1 MSRVLILL
9 ILVAVMFFVFQAWRR
24 MPIERR
30 RRLLR
35 QSLLWGGLGLLVIA
49 VLFGHL
55 NPLLA
60 AVAAAVPALMRVVY
74 LLRTVSGLRELL
86 NGLGLGAWANGE
98 AAAGAG
104 AGQQSAGGSS
114 SSRDGRM
121 TDVEARSILGVE
133 PGAEVETIRAAHR
146 RLMQRLHPDRGGS
159 DYLAAKINAAK
170 RQLLG
175 E

>member
-1 MSRVLILL
+1 MLRLLL
-9 ILVAVMFFVFQAWRR
+9 IPILLVAVLWLTLVVRR
-24 MPIERR
+24 LSPARR
-30 RRLLR
+30 RQLLSR
-35 QSLLWGGLGLLVIA
+35 ALLWGGGGLLLLA

-60 AVAAAVPALMRVVY
+60 ILAAGVAALGRVAT
-74 LLRTVSGLRELL
+74 LLRSVTFLEDLLRQVGGGAGRGAAGQSGAGR
-86 NGLGLGAWANGE
+86 
-98 AAAGAG
+98 AAAG
-104 AGQQSAGGSS
+104 
-114 SSRDGRM
+114 DGRM
-121 TDVEARSILGVE
+121 TDAEARSILGVE
-133 PGAEVETIRAAHR
+133 PGADAEIIRAAHR